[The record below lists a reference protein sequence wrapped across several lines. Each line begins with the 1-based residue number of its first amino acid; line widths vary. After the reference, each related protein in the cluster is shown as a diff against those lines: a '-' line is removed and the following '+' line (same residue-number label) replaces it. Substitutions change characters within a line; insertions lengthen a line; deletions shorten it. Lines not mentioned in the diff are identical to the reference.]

1 MPPQAETL
9 AYARGGAGAPRPT
22 PVALPGQ
29 EGAATY
35 HYGQPPQWPSM
46 QIREPKQGYEPT
58 TRSNAA

>member
-46 QIREPKQGYEPT
+46 QIREPKQG
-58 TRSNAA
+58 